1 MKKTNEKK
9 QISLKTKIGRY
20 LLFFGLG
27 IISVLFVFQVFL
39 LEPMYE
45 SAKVKSIISVAD
57 EVVRN
62 LETDDLDSI
71 IESRQLRTDASIGVL
86 FPSSEGLEYEARFS
100 RGLQNRLTPKEI
112 LENIA
117 RVSSSEDGTYLYIG
131 TKEDFG
137 HFDEKLKSIIY
148 TRIIYGEEGDTVVM
162 VSSTITPLDATVTTL
177 QRQLLYIGMI
187 IAVAVIILT
196 YLMYNQIAKPL
207 AAINEAAKQLPSG
220 SYEADE
226 RTNRYREAAE
236 LNETLTA
243 AAQDIQKADKAK
255 RDLIANV
262 SHDLRTPLTMITGYG
277 EMMQDL
283 PEEKTD
289 ENLQVIVDESKRLNA
304 LVNDLLD
311 LSKLQEGKIT
321 INPEEIDLSDLIR
334 TQMRK
339 YDVYRMQEGFEI
351 EESIEDG
358 LTASADRKRLEQ
370 VFNNFMTNAINY
382 SGEKKHIIVKAYAE
396 GNNAKVEV
404 RDFGAGIEK
413 KDLPNIWD
421 RYYKVDKEHVRV
433 SSGSGIGLSI
443 AKEILDLHHAKYGV
457 ISAPQ
462 EGSTFWFSLPLLNQS
477 RA

>member
-1 MKKTNEKK
+1 MK
-9 QISLKTKIGRY
+9 
-20 LLFFGLG
+20 
-27 IISVLFVFQVFL
+27 
-39 LEPMYE
+39 
-45 SAKVKSIISVAD
+45 
-57 EVVRN
+57 
-62 LETDDLDSI
+62 
-71 IESRQLRTDASIGVL
+71 
-86 FPSSEGLEYEARFS
+86 
-100 RGLQNRLTPKEI
+100 
-112 LENIA
+112 
-117 RVSSSEDGTYLYIG
+117 
-131 TKEDFG
+131 
-137 HFDEKLKSIIY
+137 
-148 TRIIYGEEGDTVVM
+148 
-162 VSSTITPLDATVTTL
+162 
-177 QRQLLYIGMI
+177 
-187 IAVAVIILT
+187 
-196 YLMYNQIAKPL
+196 
-207 AAINEAAKQLPSG
+207 INEAAKQLPEG
-220 SYEADE
+220 KYETDPS
-226 RTNRYREAAE
+226 TDVYQEAQE
-236 LNETLTA
+236 LNSTLTQA
-243 AAQDIQKADKAK
+243 AADIQKADQAK

-382 SGEKKHIIVKAYAE
+382 SGEKKHIVVKVYAE

-421 RYYKVDKEHVRV
+421 RYQKSSHSFSRSMTSTGLGLAIVRGIAEAHGAGYGV
-433 SSGSGIGLSI
+433 SSEKGKGSM
-443 AKEILDLHHAKYGV
+443 
-457 ISAPQ
+457 
-462 EGSTFWFSLPLLNQS
+462 FWLEL
-477 RA
+477 RKTHEA